1 MKNFVKVELGSRG
14 EVENVELVLS
24 SYELIE
30 KEFNEKLESLKEDED
45 EEYLD
50 YLEEFGSIVIDE
62 EKGEVMFGFSE
73 EDCTFFVEVEKNKDL
88 CEGLLKNWDSEEDM
102 SVEFYELIG
111 SLGC

>member
-30 KEFNEKLESLKEDED
+30 EEFNEIYNEFVENNDDED
-45 EEYLD
+45 SLD
-50 YLEEFGSIVIDE
+50 YLEEFSNIDIDK

-73 EDCTFFVEVEKNKDL
+73 EDCTFFVEVEKNKEL
-88 CEGLLKNWDSEEDM
+88 CEGLLKYWNEEDM